1 MPVATAS
8 NDIMVERLQRELADK
23 TTFAQGIVERANAG
37 NRDLSQNEREQLT
50 ETRSRIQELSSQIE
64 DVNETFKVAYETRNR
79 GAEIGQEI
87 EKLQGRNPNEG
98 SVEYRSSGAYIVDA
112 YKAHMGDRQAGARM
126 EVFERAAAHQKTSDN
141 PGIVPDPVVGE
152 LINYVDAQRPLIQ
165 VLGPR
170 PIPGATWSRPRVTQ
184 HTSVAVQGAAGLA
197 ADQKTEL
204 VSQKMVIGKLTA
216 EVVTYGGYVN
226 VSRQN
231 IDFSNPQAFDIIVND
246 LADQYAI
253 ETEGA
258 VAAELAETGTTAVGI
273 DLTPATGTRQEA
285 IATGLFAAAGKV
297 WRAVKGRGRIVLA
310 LSPELLEVW
319 GPVFAGSINPQN
331 AIGTG
336 IGAADFGQGVVGT
349 ASGVTGIV
357 SAGLGAAESFLFSTA
372 AVEVYEQRIGTLQVV
387 EPSVLGVQVAYAGYF
402 TPMTI
407 EEDAIVPITFT

>member
-1 MPVATAS
+1 MGVAEGS
-8 NDIMVERLQRELADK
+8 NDIIIRRLQHELQEK
-23 TTFAQGIVERANAG
+23 STFAQGILERANAAS
-37 NRDLSQNEREQLT
+37 RDLTVDERGLLT
-50 ETRSRIQELSSQIE
+50 ETRGRMEELQGQVE
-64 DVNETFKVAYETRNR
+64 DVQTTFKVAYESRNR
-79 GAEIGQEI
+79 SAEIGREI
-87 EKLQGRNPNEG
+87 EILKGRKPEG
-98 SVEYRSSGAYIVDA
+98 DVEYRSSGAYIVDA
-112 YKAHMGDRQAGARM
+112 YKSHMGDREATGRIDM
-126 EVFERAAAHQKTSDN
+126 FERAAAHQKTSDN

-152 LINYVDAQRPLIQ
+152 LINYVDAQRPL
-165 VLGPR
+165 VLALGPR

-184 HTSVAVQGAAGLA
+184 HTSVGKQGAAGLA

-253 ETEGA
+253 ETEAA
-258 VAAELAETGTTAVGI
+258 VADALTATGTTAVGI
-273 DLTPATGTRQEA
+273 DLSPATGTRQEA

-297 WRAVKGRGRIVLA
+297 WRAVKGRGRIYLA
-310 LSPELLEVW
+310 MSPELLEVW
-319 GPVFAGSINPQN
+319 GPVFAGSINPQS

-336 IGAADFGQGVVGT
+336 IGAGQFGQGVVGT
-349 ASGVTGIV
+349 ASGVTAVV
-357 SAGLGAAESFLFSTA
+357 SAGLDAAESFLFSTA
-372 AVEVYEQRIGTLQVV
+372 AIEVYEQRIGTLQVV

-407 EEDAIVPITFT
+407 EEDAIVPITFS

>member
-1 MPVATAS
+1 MPVALGS
-8 NDIMVERLQRELADK
+8 NDAMIRRLEQELEEK
-23 TTFAQGIVERANAG
+23 TTFANGILERANAG
-37 NRDLSQNEREQLT
+37 NRDLSENEREQLS
-50 ETRSRIQELSSQIE
+50 ETRSRMTVLKDQIE

-79 GAEIGQEI
+79 SREVGQEI
-87 EKLQGRNPNEG
+87 DKLRGRRPETE
-98 SVEYRSSGAYIVDA
+98 VEYRSSGAYIVDA
-112 YKAHMGDRQAGARM
+112 YQAHLGNRDAQGRL

-141 PGIVPDPVVGE
+141 PGIVPDPIVGD
-152 LINYVDAQRPLIQ
+152 LINYVDAQRPIVQ
-165 VLGPR
+165 ALGVR

-184 HTSVAVQGAAGLA
+184 HTSVAKQGANGLA

-246 LADQYAI
+246 LADQYAL

-258 VAAELAETGTTAVGI
+258 AADTLAATATTAVTY
-273 DLTPATGTRQEA
+273 DLTPATGTPQEA
-285 IATGLFAAAGKV
+285 LARSLWSAAATVYG
-297 WRAVKGRGRIVLA
+297 AMKGRGRLLVAFAPDRLA
-310 LSPELLEVW
+310 EFGPLFSP
-319 GPVFAGSINPQN
+319 INPQN
-331 AIGTG
+331 AQGSLGT
-336 IGAADFGQGVVGT
+336 AATFSQGVVGQV
-349 ASGVTGIV
+349 AGITGIM
-357 SAGLGAAESFLFSTA
+357 SAGLASGEAYVFSTA

-407 EEDAIVPITFT
+407 EAGAIVPLEAAV